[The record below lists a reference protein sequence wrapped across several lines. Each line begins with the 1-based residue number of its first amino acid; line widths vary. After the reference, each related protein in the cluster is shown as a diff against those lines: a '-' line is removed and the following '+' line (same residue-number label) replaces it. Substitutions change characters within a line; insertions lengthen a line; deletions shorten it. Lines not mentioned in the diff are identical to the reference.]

1 MRDRI
6 NKCYKERGGTL
17 TTATTIIVLFSS
29 LSRRIKKTEIK
40 KSFQKNQ
47 QQQQKKNSI
56 NRTDRPKARTVRRL
70 EWRPMID
77 RVFDC
82 ATTTSTSILVPLFL
96 VFFCLFF
103 FGREELELGCYWVH
117 HRTHWKTTTS
127 RIIFLALPSLHQFQL
142 HKNKG
147 LTRSK

>member
-103 FGREELELGCYWVH
+103 FWSGRTGTWVLLGPPPNTLKDNNIEDHLSCP
-117 HRTHWKTTTS
+117 TKS
-127 RIIFLALPSLHQFQL
+127 PSVPIA
-142 HKNKG
+142 
-147 LTRSK
+147 

>member
-1 MRDRI
+1 MLQRKRWHVNNGNDYYRFVFLALPS
-6 NKCYKERGGTL
+6 NKKNRNKEIISEKP
-17 TTATTIIVLFSS
+17 TTT
-29 LSRRIKKTEIK
+29 K
-40 KSFQKNQ
+40 
-47 QQQQKKNSI
+47 KKNSI

-103 FGREELELGCYWVH
+103 FWSGRTGTWVLLGPPPNTLKDNNIEDHLSCP
-117 HRTHWKTTTS
+117 TKS
-127 RIIFLALPSLHQFQL
+127 PSVPIA
-142 HKNKG
+142 
-147 LTRSK
+147 

>member
-1 MRDRI
+1 MLQRKRWHVNNGNDYYRFVFLALPS
-6 NKCYKERGGTL
+6 NKKNRNKEIISEKP
-17 TTATTIIVLFSS
+17 TTT
-29 LSRRIKKTEIK
+29 K
-40 KSFQKNQ
+40 
-47 QQQQKKNSI
+47 KKNSI

-103 FGREELELGCYWVH
+103 LVGKNWNLGVTGSTTEH
-117 HRTHWKTTTS
+117 IERQQHRGS
-127 RIIFLALPSLHQFQL
+127 SFLPYQVSISSNCIKIKA
-142 HKNKG
+142 
-147 LTRSK
+147 

>member
-103 FGREELELGCYWVH
+103 LVGKNWNLGVTGSTTEH
-117 HRTHWKTTTS
+117 IERQQHRGS
-127 RIIFLALPSLHQFQL
+127 SFLPYQVSISSNCIKIKA
-142 HKNKG
+142 
-147 LTRSK
+147 